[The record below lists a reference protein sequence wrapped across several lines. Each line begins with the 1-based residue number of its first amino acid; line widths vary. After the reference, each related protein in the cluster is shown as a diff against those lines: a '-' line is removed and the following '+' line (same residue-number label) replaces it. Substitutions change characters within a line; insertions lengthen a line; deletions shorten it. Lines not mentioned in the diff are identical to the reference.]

1 MCALLLRLEK
11 HGSASLFGNNYPFIH
26 KIFSSM
32 KNYTRLFTLVLCLA
46 GSTLFAQ
53 TQQGSI
59 MIGGNAGFQSNDGG
73 SLIFVQPALGFFVID
88 QLAVG
93 GSIGFSSYSP
103 ELGESTTGIGIGPF
117 VRYYFMGEGKARVFA
132 QGNFAWNSTK
142 TGDLDAVTSTTFGGG
157 AGVDIFLNDHVAI
170 EGFAGYSSESRGG
183 ASQGTF
189 GISFGVQAFI
199 GGN

>member
-1 MCALLLRLEK
+1 MAPHRF
-11 HGSASLFGNNYPFIH
+11 SDTNYPFIH
-26 KIFSSM
+26 KIFPSM
-32 KNYTRLFTLVLCLA
+32 KNYTLLLSFLICCFAATL
-46 GSTLFAQ
+46 SAQ
-53 TQQGSI
+53 TQQGSV

-73 SLIFVQPALGFFVID
+73 SLIFVQPAIGFFVID

-93 GSIGFSSYSP
+93 GQVGFSSFSP
-103 ELGESTTGIGIGPF
+103 ELGDGTTNIGIGPF

-132 QGNFAWNSTK
+132 QGNFAWNSSK
-142 TGDLDAVTSTTFGGG
+142 TGDAEAATSTTFGGG

-183 ASQGTF
+183 ASLGTF